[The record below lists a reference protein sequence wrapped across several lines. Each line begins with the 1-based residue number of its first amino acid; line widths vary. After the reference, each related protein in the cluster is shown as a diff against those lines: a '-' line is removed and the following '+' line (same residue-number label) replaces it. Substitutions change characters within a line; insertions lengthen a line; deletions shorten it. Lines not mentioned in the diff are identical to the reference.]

1 MFNRSNPK
9 SRCCLKP
16 QSPNA
21 DRTFGETSAGISIA
35 VRIWTKERM
44 SRLAS
49 APQRDTH
56 VPSTQDI
63 LVGLANATNSRF
75 FTDCYSDSASIT
87 PSAGHMRPRAPRES
101 AGMKYNRTFYVFKR
115 TSLEVHL
122 AAQKRRN
129 VELVVLRLRVH
140 GSSTPAPVP
149 GRYAPL
155 CELRCRAA

>member
-1 MFNRSNPK
+1 MFKRYNPK
-9 SRCCLKP
+9 ARCWLKT

-87 PSAGHMRPRAPRES
+87 PSAGHTRPRAPRQSE
-101 AGMKYNRTFYVFKR
+101 GMKYRTFYVFKR
-115 TSLEVHL
+115 TSLQVHL

-129 VELVVLRLRVH
+129 VEWVVLRLRVH
-140 GSSTPAPVP
+140 GSSTPAPFTL
-149 GRYAPL
+149 RHAPL
-155 CELRCRAA
+155 CELRG